1 MDRFTYLPD
10 VTTLSLDSSRCNG
23 CRMCTKV
30 CPHGVFRVEGG
41 KAAIMRRDACMEC
54 GACARNCEQ
63 GALAVEAGVG
73 CAAAFIATALG
84 IQGACCSTPLD
95 PVGTQPACQPDT
107 QQDVD
112 TAPC

>member
-1 MDRFTYLPD
+1 MERFTYLPD

-30 CPHGVFRVEGG
+30 CPHGVFGLEGG
-41 KAAIMRRDACMEC
+41 KAMIMRRDACMEC

-84 IQGACCSTPLD
+84 IQGACCSAPLD
-95 PVGTQPACQPDT
+95 PVGSGASCSTQPSGDEDP
-107 QQDVD
+107 
-112 TAPC
+112 APC